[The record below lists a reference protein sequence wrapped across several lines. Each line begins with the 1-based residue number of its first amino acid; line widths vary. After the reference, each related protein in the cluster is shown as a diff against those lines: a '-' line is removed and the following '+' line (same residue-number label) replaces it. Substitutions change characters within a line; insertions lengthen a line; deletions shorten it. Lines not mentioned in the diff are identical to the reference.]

1 MRREGGGCPLCCQI
15 IFGLM
20 LKKKLT
26 PPIIIELVVILNH
39 LRVSCDM
46 NFSFLFSK
54 KLPSC
59 CLNKIRQS
67 SKHCLKTLLSDKN
80 CESPVKVNGIS
91 DGIR

>member
-1 MRREGGGCPLCCQI
+1 
-15 IFGLM
+15 
-20 LKKKLT
+20 
-26 PPIIIELVVILNH
+26 
-39 LRVSCDM
+39 M